1 MRNCRYSNILRNEN
15 ISIYLCIF
23 TESSIRKS
31 IYFEILISLLKK
43 LNLHNFVAV
52 YVYSNM

>member
-43 LNLHNFVAV
+43 LNLHNFVTV